1 MTRVIGLT
9 GGIGSGK
16 STVAALLRELGAVVI
31 DADAIVHELQ
41 APGSPMLRA
50 IAEAFGPEVID
61 ASGALDR
68 KALAARVFSD
78 PAARARLGAIVHP
91 PTIAEMGRRLDEAR
105 ARGARVVVLDIPL
118 LLEGRKAGTG
128 SAIAFPFDAVVVAW
142 VPEEVA
148 VARAAARDG
157 ATPDEVRARL
167 RAQLPLDEKRAM
179 ADHVIDNSGTPEQT
193 RRQVRALYARLA
205 ADA

>member
-1 MTRVIGLT
+1 VIGLT

-16 STVAALLRELGAVVI
+16 STVAALLREFGAVVI

-78 PAARARLGAIVHP
+78 PAARQRLGAIVHP
-91 PTIAEMGRRLDEAR
+91 PTIAEMGRRLAEAR

-118 LLEGRKAGTG
+118 LLEGRKEGTG
-128 SAIAFPFDAVVVAW
+128 SAVAFPFDAVVVAW

-148 VARAAARDG
+148 VARASARDG
-157 ATPDEVRARL
+157 ATPDEIRARL
-167 RAQLPLDEKRAM
+167 RAQLSLDEKRAM
-179 ADHVIDNSGTPEQT
+179 ADHVIDNSGTPEET
-193 RRQVRALYARLA
+193 RRQVHALYERLA